1 MKCPRCVQRVHSMA
15 RECPHCAFSIAN
27 VDRIFGQ
34 DDVRLRTLT
43 DAAGVLRRR
52 ERIALRGRLD
62 QFQQNFP
69 QLFFGIYFG
78 SFRETPSLR
87 QFGFWLLN
95 RGAFEDVEVSRPNA
109 GGILLSV
116 DVGGKSAGL
125 TSGYAVAHF
134 LSQEATFGALS
145 SAHPYFLEG
154 QWLRASESVLGR
166 ITRVLARQSRLSE
179 RDAKELGA
187 QHDHTGSSEV
197 GLRGLRERHRGGRT
211 KSKA

>member
-1 MKCPRCVQRVHSMA
+1 MA

-52 ERIALRGRLD
+52 ERIALRGRLH

-125 TSGYAVAHF
+125 TSGYAVAPF

-154 QWLRASESVLGR
+154 QWLKASESVLGR

>member
-52 ERIALRGRLD
+52 ERIALRGRLH

-125 TSGYAVAHF
+125 TSGYAVAPF

-154 QWLRASESVLGR
+154 QWLKASESVLGR